1 MQQKEF
7 RVLQGWSNATS
18 NPSSKVMTSGEMM
31 KIIPLSLLLVAILLN
46 ISGAILPPESLK
58 KISEEGSKYI
68 TEQFENALIGVR
80 QMKQL
85 MEQTGEE
92 HQNILRTLEETKKN
106 KEDAL
111 KQALESE
118 QQLSENQ
125 EICNDTMLALWEECK
140 PCLKQTCVRFYA
152 KTCRSGSGLVGRQLE
167 DFLNRTSPFS
177 IWVNGE
183 KIDTL
188 NKQDEQQHMTLEDL
202 EGGYS
207 IVEDSVHELFHDS
220 VKAFDHMKPFFSRPF
235 QGFNFPQWEP
245 IPFQR
250 INAPVS
256 ALRIRKERSPLFE
269 PFFPSNFDSLFE
281 AAQKMMERHHQMLQL
296 GPHFNGISNSTDDK
310 VVCREL
316 RRNTAGC
323 LKLKDKCEKCKEIL
337 AVDCS
342 GKDSMQEK
350 LREKFE
356 DSVRLAERYTK
367 MYDELLQKFREKMLN
382 TTGIL
387 EDLSHQYS
395 WVSKLAN
402 ITDNDPNGIFH
413 VSTAYS
419 SSGESPSDTTVTV
432 KLFDS
437 EPFTFTVPGHIT
449 MEDSKFSELVAEE
462 ALKRFK
468 KEVVEAV

>member
-1 MQQKEF
+1 
-7 RVLQGWSNATS
+7 
-18 NPSSKVMTSGEMM
+18 M
-31 KIIPLSLLLVAILLN
+31 KMIPLSLLLVAVLLN
-46 ISGAILPPESLK
+46 FTGALLPPESLK

-68 TEQFENALIGVR
+68 TEQFENALNGVR

-85 MEQTGEE
+85 MDQTGEE
-92 HQNILRTLEETKKN
+92 HQKILRTLEETKKN

-111 KQALESE
+111 KGALESE
-118 QQLSENQ
+118 QQLSETK

-140 PCLKQTCVRFYA
+140 PCLKQTCVKFYS

-167 DFLNRTSPFS
+167 DFLNRSSPFA

-183 KIDTL
+183 RIDIL
-188 NKQDEQQHMTLEDL
+188 NKQDKQQHMTLEDL
-202 EGGYS
+202 EDGYS
-207 IVEDSVHELFHDS
+207 IVEDSVHELFQDS

-235 QGFNFPQWEP
+235 QGLSLPQWEP

-256 ALRIRKERSPLFE
+256 AMRIRKERSPLAE
-269 PFFPSNFDSLFE
+269 PFFTSNFDSLFE
-281 AAQKMMERHHQMLQL
+281 AAQKMMERHRQIFQQ
-296 GPHFNGISNSTDDK
+296 GPLFNGMSNSTDDK

-323 LKLKDKCEKCKEIL
+323 LKMKDKCEKCKEIL

-342 GKDSMQEK
+342 GKDVMQQK

-356 DSVRLAERYTK
+356 DSVRLAEKYTK
-367 MYDELLQKFREKMLN
+367 VYDEVLQKFREKMLN

-387 EDLSHQYS
+387 EDLSHQYN

-402 ITDNDPNGIFH
+402 LTENDKNGIFH
-413 VSTAYS
+413 VSTAHS
-419 SSGESPSDTTVTV
+419 SSGGVPSNTTVTV

-437 EPFTFTVPGHIT
+437 ESFTFTVPGHIT
-449 MEDSKFSELVAEE
+449 MEDPKFGELVAEE